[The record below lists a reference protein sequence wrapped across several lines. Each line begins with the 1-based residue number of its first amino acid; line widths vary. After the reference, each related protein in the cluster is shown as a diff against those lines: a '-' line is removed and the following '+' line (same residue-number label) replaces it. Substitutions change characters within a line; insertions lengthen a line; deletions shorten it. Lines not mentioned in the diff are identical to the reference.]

1 MYLLAYS
8 ILSIQTSKIFEGK
21 EFCVINGPS
30 SLSKAAIEKKV
41 AEYGGSVVQNPG
53 KITFFMHWY
62 CVNMCILTL
71 VYYLIAS
78 KPKCIG
84 S

>member
-1 MYLLAYS
+1 M
-8 ILSIQTSKIFEGK
+8 
-21 EFCVINGPS
+21 INGPS
-30 SLSKAAIEKKV
+30 SQSKAAIEKKV

-62 CVNMCILTL
+62 CVNTCTCMHILTL
-71 VYYLIAS
+71 VYYSIAS